1 MVVSCEAV
9 WREISNYLD
18 DDMDPGLRSAMEEHF
33 RSCQHCTAVLEG
45 TRNVIRL
52 YGDDRMFELPSG
64 FSRRMERWLTR
75 NVVVSRG
82 TWPGWL
88 IAAVAAV
95 LVASGLTLARSLT
108 PNPPVKSE
116 QAQAGHGIAP
126 DMVVVV
132 SEGAKLF
139 HVPGCEV
146 IHNKDKQR
154 TLTAKEATR
163 QGYVPCLRC
172 MRKYLNLAGGRRA
185 GANAEND
192 EEGEGAIR
200 AAVDWRK

>member
-1 MVVSCEAV
+1 MVVSCGAV
-9 WREISNYLD
+9 WREISNYLE

-75 NVVVSRG
+75 NVVVSRD

-88 IAAVAAV
+88 IAALAAV
-95 LVASGLTLARSLT
+95 LVASSLTLARSLT
-108 PNPPVKSE
+108 PNPPLKSE
-116 QAQAGHGIAP
+116 HAQAGHGIPP

-132 SEGAKLF
+132 TEGAKLF

-163 QGYVPCLRC
+163 EGYVPCLRC
-172 MRKYLNLAGGRRA
+172 MRKYLNLAGARRA

-192 EEGEGAIR
+192 EEGEEAIR
-200 AAVDWRK
+200 AAVD

>member
-1 MVVSCEAV
+1 MVVSCEEV
-9 WREISNYLD
+9 WREISNYLE

-33 RSCQHCTAVLEG
+33 RSCQHCTTVLEG
-45 TRNVIRL
+45 TGNVIRL

-75 NVVVSRG
+75 NVVVGRG

-95 LVASGLTLARSLT
+95 LVASSLTLARSLT
-108 PNPPVKSE
+108 PNRSLRSE
-116 QAQAGHGIAP
+116 HAQSGHGIPP

-132 SEGAKLF
+132 TEGAKLF

-154 TLTAKEATR
+154 TLTAKEAMR
-163 QGYVPCLRC
+163 EGYVPCLRC
-172 MRKYLNLAGGRRA
+172 MRKYLNVAGERQA
-185 GANAEND
+185 GANAENSD
-192 EEGEGAIR
+192 ATEEEIR
-200 AAVDWRK
+200 AAVD

>member
-1 MVVSCEAV
+1 MVVSCEEV
-9 WREISNYLD
+9 WCEISNYLE

-45 TRNVIRL
+45 TRNLIRL

-95 LVASGLTLARSLT
+95 LVASSLTLARSWT
-108 PNPPVKSE
+108 PNRPLKSE
-116 QAQAGHGIAP
+116 HAQSGHGIPP

-132 SEGAKLF
+132 TEGTKLF

-154 TLTAKEATR
+154 TLTAKEAMR
-163 QGYVPCLRC
+163 EGYVPCLRC
-172 MRKYLNLAGGRRA
+172 MRKYLNVAGARRA
-185 GANAEND
+185 EANAEND
-192 EEGEGAIR
+192 DATEGEIR
-200 AAVDWRK
+200 AALR

>member
-9 WREISNYLD
+9 WREISNYLE

-95 LVASGLTLARSLT
+95 LVASSLTLARSLT
-108 PNPPVKSE
+108 PNPPLKSE
-116 QAQAGHGIAP
+116 HAQAGHGLPP

-132 SEGAKLF
+132 TEGAKLF

-154 TLTAKEATR
+154 TLTAEEATR
-163 QGYVPCLRC
+163 EGYVPCLRC
-172 MRKYLNLAGGRRA
+172 MRKYLDLAGARRA

-200 AAVDWRK
+200 AAVD

>member
-9 WREISNYLD
+9 WREISNYLE

-95 LVASGLTLARSLT
+95 LVASSLTLARSLT
-108 PNPPVKSE
+108 PNRASKSE
-116 QAQAGHGIAP
+116 HAQSGHGIPP

-132 SEGAKLF
+132 TEGAKLF

-154 TLTAKEATR
+154 TLTAKEAMR
-163 QGYVPCLRC
+163 EGYVPCLRC
-172 MRKYLNLAGGRRA
+172 MRKYLNVAGTRRA
-185 GANAEND
+185 GTNAEND
-192 EEGEGAIR
+192 DETEEEIR
-200 AAVDWRK
+200 AAVD

>member
-9 WREISNYLD
+9 WREISNYLE

-75 NVVVSRG
+75 NVVVGRS

-95 LVASGLTLARSLT
+95 LVASSLTLARSLT
-108 PNPPVKSE
+108 PNPPLKSE
-116 QAQAGHGIAP
+116 HAQAGHGIPP

-132 SEGAKLF
+132 TEGAKLF

-163 QGYVPCLRC
+163 EGYVPCLRC
-172 MRKYLNLAGGRRA
+172 MRKYLNLAGVRRA

-192 EEGEGAIR
+192 EEGEAAIR
-200 AAVDWRK
+200 AAVD

>member
-9 WREISNYLD
+9 WREISNYLE

-75 NVVVSRG
+75 NVVVG
-82 TWPGWL
+82 KGAWPGWL

-95 LVASGLTLARSLT
+95 LVASSLTLARSLT
-108 PNPPVKSE
+108 PNRHLKSE
-116 QAQAGHGIAP
+116 HAQSGHSIPP

-132 SEGAKLF
+132 TEGAKLF

-146 IHNKDKQR
+146 IHNKDTQR
-154 TLTAKEATR
+154 TLTAKEAMR
-163 QGYVPCLRC
+163 EGYVPCPRC
-172 MRKYLNLAGGRRA
+172 MRKYLDVAGAQRS

-192 EEGEGAIR
+192 GETEEGIR
-200 AAVDWRK
+200 VAVR

>member
-1 MVVSCEAV
+1 MVVSCEEV
-9 WREISNYLD
+9 WREVSNYLED
-18 DDMDPGLRSAMEEHF
+18 DVDPGLRSAMEEHF
-33 RSCQHCTAVLEG
+33 RSCRHCTAVIEG

-95 LVASGLTLARSLT
+95 LVASSLTLARSLT
-108 PNPPVKSE
+108 PNRPLKSE
-116 QAQAGHGIAP
+116 HAQAGHGIPP

-132 SEGAKLF
+132 TEGAKLF

-163 QGYVPCLRC
+163 EGYVPCLRC
-172 MRKYLNLAGGRRA
+172 MRKYLNVA
-185 GANAEND
+185 GARRGGENAEND
-192 EEGEGAIR
+192 GERAEEIR
-200 AAVDWRK
+200 AAVD

>member
-1 MVVSCEAV
+1 MVVSCEEV
-9 WREISNYLD
+9 WREISNYLE

-33 RSCQHCTAVLEG
+33 RSCLHCTAVLEG
-45 TRNVIRL
+45 TRNLIRL
-52 YGDDRMFELPSG
+52 YGDDRMFELPAG

-95 LVASGLTLARSLT
+95 LVASSLTLARSWT
-108 PNPPVKSE
+108 PNRPLKSE
-116 QAQAGHGIAP
+116 HAQSGHGIPP

-132 SEGAKLF
+132 TEGTKLF

-154 TLTAKEATR
+154 TLTAKEAMR
-163 QGYVPCLRC
+163 EGYVPCLRC
-172 MRKYLNLAGGRRA
+172 MRKYLNVAGARRA
-185 GANAEND
+185 EANAEND
-192 EEGEGAIR
+192 HETEEEIR
-200 AAVDWRK
+200 AAVD

>member
-1 MVVSCEAV
+1 MVVSCEEV
-9 WREISNYLD
+9 WREISNYLEE
-18 DDMDPGLRSAMEEHF
+18 DMDPGLRSAMEEHF
-33 RSCQHCTAVLEG
+33 RSCQHCTAVIEG
-45 TRNVIRL
+45 TRNVLRL

-108 PNPPVKSE
+108 PDRPLKSE
-116 QAQAGHGIAP
+116 QAQAGHGIPP

-132 SEGAKLF
+132 TEGAKLF

-146 IHNKDKQR
+146 IHNKDRQR

-163 QGYVPCLRC
+163 EGYVPCLRC
-172 MRKYLNLAGGRRA
+172 MRKYLNVAGARRA
-185 GANAEND
+185 VENAEND
-192 EEGEGAIR
+192 GEREEEIRTEG
-200 AAVDWRK
+200 D

>member
-1 MVVSCEAV
+1 MVVSCEEV
-9 WREISNYLD
+9 WREISNYLE

-95 LVASGLTLARSLT
+95 LVASSLTLARSLT
-108 PNPPVKSE
+108 PNPPLKSE
-116 QAQAGHGIAP
+116 HAQAGHGLPP

-132 SEGAKLF
+132 TEGAKLF

-154 TLTAKEATR
+154 TLTAEEATR
-163 QGYVPCLRC
+163 EGYVPCLRC
-172 MRKYLNLAGGRRA
+172 MRKYLDLAGARRA

-192 EEGEGAIR
+192 EEGEGAVR
-200 AAVDWRK
+200 AAVD

>member
-9 WREISNYLD
+9 WREISNYLE

-52 YGDDRMFELPSG
+52 YGDDRLFELPSG

-95 LVASGLTLARSLT
+95 LVASSLTLARSLT
-108 PNPPVKSE
+108 PNPPLRSE
-116 QAQAGHGIAP
+116 HAQAGHGIPP
-126 DMVVVV
+126 DMLVVVT
-132 SEGAKLF
+132 EGAKLF

-163 QGYVPCLRC
+163 EGYVPCLRC
-172 MRKYLNLAGGRRA
+172 LRKYLNLAGARRA

-192 EEGEGAIR
+192 EQREGAIR
-200 AAVDWRK
+200 AAVD

>member
-1 MVVSCEAV
+1 MVVSCEEV
-9 WREISNYLD
+9 WREISNYLE
-18 DDMDPGLRSAMEEHF
+18 DDMDRGLRSAMEEHF

-95 LVASGLTLARSLT
+95 LVASSLTLARSLT
-108 PNPPVKSE
+108 PNRPLRSE
-116 QAQAGHGIAP
+116 HAQSGHGIPP
-126 DMVVVV
+126 DLVVVV
-132 SEGAKLF
+132 TEGAKLF

-146 IHNKDKQR
+146 VHHKDKQR

-163 QGYVPCLRC
+163 EGYIPCLRC
-172 MRKYLNLAGGRRA
+172 MRKYLNLAGERRA
-185 GANAEND
+185 GTNAEND
-192 EEGEGAIR
+192 DERDEKIR
-200 AAVDWRK
+200 AAVN

>member
-1 MVVSCEAV
+1 MVVSCEEV
-9 WREISNYLD
+9 WREISNYLE
-18 DDMDPGLRSAMEEHF
+18 DDMVPGLRSAMEEHF

-88 IAAVAAV
+88 IAAVAQV
-95 LVASGLTLARSLT
+95 LVASGLTLARS
-108 PNPPVKSE
+108 PMKSE

-163 QGYVPCLRC
+163 EGYVPCLRC
-172 MRKYLNLAGGRRA
+172 MRKYLNLAGARRA
-185 GANAEND
+185 GTNAGND
-192 EEGEGAIR
+192 DERDEKIR
-200 AAVDWRK
+200 AAVD

>member
-9 WREISNYLD
+9 WREISNYLE

-95 LVASGLTLARSLT
+95 LVASSLTLARSLT
-108 PNPPVKSE
+108 PNPPLKSE
-116 QAQAGHGIAP
+116 HAQAGHGLPP

-132 SEGAKLF
+132 TEGAKLF

-154 TLTAKEATR
+154 TLTAEEATR
-163 QGYVPCLRC
+163 EGYVPCLRC
-172 MRKYLNLAGGRRA
+172 MRKYLDLAGARRA

-192 EEGEGAIR
+192 EEGEGAVR
-200 AAVDWRK
+200 AAVD

>member
-9 WREISNYLD
+9 WREISNYLE

-95 LVASGLTLARSLT
+95 LVASSLTLARSLMT
-108 PNPPVKSE
+108 PNPPLRSE
-116 QAQAGHGIAP
+116 HAQAGHGIPP

-132 SEGAKLF
+132 TEGAKLF

-163 QGYVPCLRC
+163 EGYVPCLRC
-172 MRKYLNLAGGRRA
+172 MRKYLNLAGARRA
-185 GANAEND
+185 GAHAEKD
-192 EEGEGAIR
+192 EQREAAIR
-200 AAVDWRK
+200 AAVD

>member
-1 MVVSCEAV
+1 MVVSCEEV

-18 DDMDPGLRSAMEEHF
+18 EDMDPGLRSEMEEHF

-95 LVASGLTLARSLT
+95 LVASSLTVARSLT
-108 PNPPVKSE
+108 PNRALKSE
-116 QAQAGHGIAP
+116 HAQSGHGIPP

-132 SEGAKLF
+132 TEGAKLF

-146 IHNKDKQR
+146 IPVSYTHL
-154 TLTAKEATR
+154 TLPTICS
-163 QGYVPCLRC
+163 V
-172 MRKYLNLAGGRRA
+172 
-185 GANAEND
+185 
-192 EEGEGAIR
+192 
-200 AAVDWRK
+200 

>member
-1 MVVSCEAV
+1 MVVSCEEV
-9 WREISNYLD
+9 WREISNYLE
-18 DDMDPGLRSAMEEHF
+18 DDMDRGLRSAMEEHF
-33 RSCQHCTAVLEG
+33 RSCQHCSAVLEG

-82 TWPGWL
+82 PWPGWL

-95 LVASGLTLARSLT
+95 LVASSLTLARSLT
-108 PNPPVKSE
+108 PNRPLRSE
-116 QAQAGHGIAP
+116 HAQSGYGIPP

-132 SEGAKLF
+132 TQGAKLF

-163 QGYVPCLRC
+163 EGYVPCLRC
-172 MRKYLNLAGGRRA
+172 MRKYLNVARAGRA

-192 EEGEGAIR
+192 DEGEEEIR
-200 AAVDWRK
+200 AAVD